1 MKHLLFTQNL
11 LKYIPLMVIRQAL
24 AVGDRPRALPELQP
38 LETVVMFSD
47 ISGFTSIS
55 EACAKLGPRGAE
67 ELVFCINRYME
78 GLIKCIAKYGGDI
91 IKFVGDAMIVVWPR
105 GEEESLPTTIRKA
118 IQSALEIQAEL
129 NNKRIMQNVSK
140 LSVKV
145 GIGAGKCGLL
155 HVGGV
160 FKRAEFFVVGGALSQ
175 ALECEHLSTHGGQ
188 VIVSGECWNL
198 VKENFEATQIPDHNN
213 YEIKELLG
221 PGIRANADSMS
232 MRNQLEYGFLL

>member
-1 MKHLLFTQNL
+1 MRHLLFTQNI
-11 LKYIPLMVIRQAL
+11 LKYIPFMVIKQAL
-24 AVGDRPRALPELQP
+24 AVGDRARNLPELQS

-55 EACAKLGPRGAE
+55 EACAKLGSRGAE

-105 GEEESLPTTIRKA
+105 GEDESLQTTIRKA
-118 IQSALEIQAEL
+118 VQSALEIQAEL

-160 FKRAEFFVVGGALSQ
+160 FKRAEFFVVGDALSQ

-188 VIVSGECWNL
+188 VIVSGECWDL
-198 VKENFEATQIPDHNN
+198 VKEHFEATQIAGHNN
-213 YEIKELLG
+213 YEIKDMLG
-221 PGIRANADSMS
+221 VGVRASADSMS
-232 MRNQLEYGFLL
+232 MRNQLEYS